1 MRIQWYRSHQVAA
14 DPLTTVTHTARACPM
29 VGAAGS
35 SWRQDFMVAAAAIT
49 AAAGTGAV
57 GMAVAGTEAAGTGG
71 AGTGGGGTG
80 VAGGGAGREG
90 AATGQG
96 AVIGGDLS
104 LRLAT

>member
-1 MRIQWYRSHQVAA
+1 MRVQWERSHPVAA
-14 DPLTTVTHTARACPM
+14 GPLTTVTHTARACPM

-57 GMAVAGTEAAGTGG
+57 GMAVAGTVAAGTAA
-71 AGTGGGGTG
+71 AGTEAVVTGMAGVDTGT
-80 VAGGGAGREG
+80 EG
-90 AATGQG
+90 AATGTG